1 MVTDAPLFI
10 SVAFVGLLLMA
21 IWLIARQARKASIA
35 AGHDRP
41 LQQRLYYGI
50 IAFGIAWG
58 AYSGALA
65 WSGFLYVH
73 ASPPRQVLFTTLP
86 LVVLVLFV
94 VPWTRIYKEL
104 LAHSEAAD
112 LIRLHI
118 FRLLG
123 GLFIALYLVGR
134 LPPQFALIAGTGD
147 LLVALTAYPLAH
159 YVFVK
164 KTLSI
169 RWAYVWNAFG
179 LIDILTAITLVVVL
193 NSQAAAASP
202 EPVAGS
208 ILELAKFPFAMG
220 TAFATA
226 TIVFLHVSI
235 FRKLAADRRKA
246 RTASSAAII
255 SAGGN

>member
-1 MVTDAPLFI
+1 MVTDAPLVI
-10 SVAFVGLLLMA
+10 SVAFVGLLLFA
-21 IWLIARQARKASIA
+21 IWLIARQASKASMA
-35 AGHDRP
+35 AGHSPTR
-41 LQQRLYYGI
+41 QRWLYYGI

-58 AYSGALA
+58 AYAGALA

-86 LVVLVLFV
+86 LVVIVLFI
-94 VPWTRIYKEL
+94 VPWTRLYREL

-112 LIRLHI
+112 LIRLHV

-134 LPPQFALIAGTGD
+134 LPPQFALVAGTGD
-147 LLVALTAYPLAH
+147 LLVALTAYPVAH

-164 KTLSI
+164 KTLSV
-169 RWAYVWNAFG
+169 RWAYAWNALG
-179 LIDILTAITLVVVL
+179 LLDILTAITLVVVL

-202 EPVAGS
+202 EPVPGS

-226 TIVFLHVSI
+226 TIVFLHLSI
-235 FRKLAADRRKA
+235 FRKLAADGRKT
-246 RTASSAAII
+246 RTQ
-255 SAGGN
+255 AGMATT